1 MSITTIQ
8 GENIYEFDDTK
19 FLGNRVNNKFSFV
32 YIGNNIETKEKVV
45 IKKINPNLLNN
56 FDAIHRFESE
66 ATHLYTHENLQQ
78 IIESF
83 QYEKNFYIILNYI
96 EGVDLKTFS
105 NKNKKLLRTDYS
117 IVKKIFIDILSGL
130 QLIHDNG
137 FVHGDIKPANII
149 ISENNNEYKATL
161 IDFGQARKSC
171 KRIYS
176 KNIHFSLLYSSPEQ
190 VIKANSIVNNKSDI
204 YSVGITLY
212 EVLTGKY
219 PYNDANPLKLM
230 ILQLNYNIQPHKLLS
245 PDMFKIIK
253 KATAKFVFPRPY
265 RYYSKTEIYV
275 MLVKGQNRRYEN
287 VDKFIEA
294 LQQIY

>member
-8 GENIYEFDDTK
+8 GENIYEFDDAK

-32 YIGNNIETKEKVV
+32 YLGNNIETKEKVV
-45 IKKINPNLLNN
+45 IKKLNPNLLNN
-56 FDAIHRFESE
+56 FDAIHRFEVE
-66 ATHLYTHENLQQ
+66 ATHIYTHENLQQ
-78 IIESF
+78 IVESF
-83 QYEKNFYIILNYI
+83 QYEKNYYIILNYI
-96 EGVDLKTFS
+96 EGVDLKSFS
-105 NKNKKLLRTDYS
+105 LKNKKLLRTDYS

-130 QLIHDNG
+130 QVIHDNG

-149 ISENNNEYKATL
+149 ISETNNEYKATL
-161 IDFGQARKSC
+161 IDFGQVRKSC

-176 KNIHFSLLYSSPEQ
+176 KDIPFSLLYSSPEQ

-219 PYNDANPLKLM
+219 PYNDTNPLKLM
-230 ILQLNYNIQPHKLLS
+230 VLQLNYNIQPHKLLS
-245 PDMFKIIK
+245 PDIFKIIK

-294 LQQIY
+294 LQEIY